1 VKLIAKTWICF
12 ATVVA
17 IIIGV
22 ANGPVEAR
30 DRPGAPHQVDI
41 VDCGIVN
48 RGDTIC
54 GAFQIDLT
62 DNPPFDVEKAR
73 IEVNLTENGQPI
85 DVPSHF
91 ACFHIKHVG
100 QLPSYPSP
108 PPQSNQA
115 PFQCG
120 SYPVGNGQAEFLL
133 LGLKFGANYCISL
146 RSRRVSDNVVSANW
160 SNPVCLRTRP
170 MPSIPSKPDISL
182 GFYTSSGGE
191 NGPAGLQRVDVAHPS
206 LENGETASVA
216 FNGRKDST
224 SYYDGLKHNYHW
236 VYTVDPSAPSPG
248 GHNWLEIKVCKDNF
262 VGETCATKTI
272 DLNTQKDVPIKVT
285 GVQSGGANRFPASPF
300 PGGWAVTSSNM
311 GSFELDMVQLTASGL
326 FGEIT
331 NGSTLDKGTVRGT
344 QSDSQHAQLTLK
356 QPGLNRTGTI
366 NITVSSDGNSFT
378 ASGTLSNGQSFTWQG
393 TKKHPVSH

>member
-1 VKLIAKTWICF
+1 VKFLPKTWICF

-22 ANGPVEAR
+22 ANRPVEAR

-41 VDCGIVN
+41 LDCGIFGH
-48 RGDTIC
+48 GDTIC

-73 IEVNLTENGQPI
+73 IEVNLTENGVPI

-100 QLPSYPSP
+100 QLPSYPSS
-108 PPQSNQA
+108 PPQLHQA

-133 LGLKFGANYCISL
+133 VGLKFGANYCISL

-160 SNPVCLRTRP
+160 SNPVCLRTRA
-170 MPSIPSKPDISL
+170 MPSIPSKPDITL
-182 GFYTSSGGE
+182 GFYTSSGGDT
-191 NGPAGLQRVDVAHPS
+191 GPAGLRRVDVEHPN
-206 LENGETASVA
+206 LLNGETASVA
-216 FNGRKDST
+216 FNGRKDVT
-224 SYYDGLKHNYHW
+224 SLYDGLKHNYNW
-236 VYTVDPSAPSPG
+236 VYTVDPSAPNPG
-248 GHNWLEIKVCKDNF
+248 GHNWLEIKVCKSNF

-285 GVQSGGANRFPASPF
+285 GAGSGGANRFPASSF
-300 PGGWAVTSSNM
+300 PGDWTVTSSNM
-311 GSFELDMVQLTASGL
+311 GSFELDMVQLTGSAL

-344 QSDSQHAQLTLK
+344 QSDSSHAQLTLK
-356 QPGLNRTGTI
+356 QPGLNRTGTV
-366 NITVSSDGNSFT
+366 NITVISDGNSFI
-378 ASGTLSNGQSFTWQG
+378 ASGTLSNGQTFTWQG

>member
-1 VKLIAKTWICF
+1 MKFLPKTWICF

-22 ANGPVEAR
+22 AIGPAQAR

-41 VDCGIVN
+41 IDCGIFGH
-48 RGDTIC
+48 GDTIC

-73 IEVNLTENGQPI
+73 IEVNLTENGVPI
-85 DVPSHF
+85 DAPSHYG
-91 ACFHIKHVG
+91 CFHIKHVG
-100 QLPSYPSP
+100 PLPSYPSP
-108 PPQSNQA
+108 APQLNQA

-133 LGLKFGANYCISL
+133 IGLKFGANYCISL
-146 RSRRVSDNVVSANW
+146 RSRRVSDSVVSANW
-160 SNPVCLRTRP
+160 SNPVCLRTRA
-170 MPSIPSKPDISL
+170 MPSIPAKPEIKV
-182 GFYTSSGGE
+182 GFYTSTGDSG
-191 NGPAGLQRVDVAHPS
+191 AQVLQRIDVAHPS
-206 LENGETASVA
+206 LQNGETASVA
-216 FNGRKDST
+216 FNGRKTVT
-224 SYYDGLKHNYHW
+224 SYYDGLKHNYNW
-236 VYTVDPSAPSPG
+236 AYTVDPSAPNPG

-285 GVQSGGANRFPASPF
+285 GGSGGANRFPASLF
-300 PGGWAVTSSNM
+300 PGDWTVSSSNM
-311 GSFELDMVQLTASGL
+311 GSFELDMVQLTASAL

-356 QPGLNRTGTI
+356 QPGLNLTGTI
-366 NITVSSDGNSFT
+366 NIIITGDGSSFT
-378 ASGTLSNGQSFTWQG
+378 ATGTLSNGKSFTWQG